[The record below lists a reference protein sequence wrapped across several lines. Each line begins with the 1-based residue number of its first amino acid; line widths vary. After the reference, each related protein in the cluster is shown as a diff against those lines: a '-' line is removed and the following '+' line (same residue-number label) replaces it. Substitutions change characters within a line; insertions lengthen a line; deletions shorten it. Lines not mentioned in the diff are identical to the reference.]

1 MSYQLNEGHCCK
13 LAVVSFHRLKWEETR
28 KELGFQLYTFL
39 KLKIHSAAPN
49 EFLAH

>member
-1 MSYQLNEGHCCK
+1 MSYQLNEDHCCK
-13 LAVVSFHRLKWEETR
+13 SAVVSFHRLKWEETR

-39 KLKIHSAAPN
+39 ESKIHSTTPN